1 VDELVALGP
10 DHASMYMLELYP
22 NAPLRDEMARSRWS
36 LAPDDDA
43 AEMYL
48 SGLAR
53 MDAAG
58 YVQYEISNV
67 ARPGR
72 HSRHNLKYWMDGE
85 WVGVGCGAHST
96 RAGTRWKNVA
106 STEDYIAAAM
116 NGQSAA
122 VEIRVMSPQERL
134 EDGLFTGLR
143 LNAGLDLAVVNDR
156 YGVDVWSEYGGEL
169 QHFVDQGI
177 LFYDGR
183 LLRLTRAGM
192 LLAHEIMAVFI
203 R

>member
-1 VDELVALGP
+1 
-10 DHASMYMLELYP
+10 
-22 NAPLRDEMARSRWS
+22 
-36 LAPDDDA
+36 
-43 AEMYL
+43 
-48 SGLAR
+48 
-53 MDAAG
+53 MDSAG

-67 ARPGR
+67 ARPGH
-72 HSRHNLKYWMDGE
+72 HSRHNLKYWRDGE

-96 RAGTRWKNVA
+96 RAGSRWKNLP
-106 STEDYIAAAM
+106 STEDYITTTM

-122 VEIRVMSPQERL
+122 IDVRWLSQQERL
-134 EDGLFTGLR
+134 EDALFTGLR
-143 LNAGLDLAVVNDR
+143 LNVGVDLAVVNDR

-169 QHFVDQGI
+169 QHFLDQGI